1 IGELL
6 APAAYF
12 PDSLVGIGPDRLEM
26 VEQRALDPPSPL
38 VLAQAAESRLIERVH
53 ELAVDIELQLG
64 VRRVADAD
72 GAGTLIAGQP
82 RYLPLRQPPLA
93 GDGIHDLKLVG
104 TAGNR
109 AKEPITPCPRLVVI
123 PCSHQRK
130 QGQRSVANPAE
141 AIVPVPGAADL
152 FGQRSRGGRDDAPAG
167 PKRQRL
173 QGNERAQDMA
183 RIRPGRL
190 ASAGPIPPEPIAVF
204 QQMIRI
210 RCWRSSLVGNVMR
223 QYKAFP

>member
-1 IGELL
+1 DLHEARAVAVVAVTAHICMDGFPRYPPLLERAVHTELLGRSDGAVEGHPRHDLGIGELL

-109 AKEPITPCPRLVVI
+109 AKEPSTPCPRLVVI

-130 QGQRSVANPAE
+130 Q
-141 AIVPVPGAADL
+141 
-152 FGQRSRGGRDDAPAG
+152 
-167 PKRQRL
+167 
-173 QGNERAQDMA
+173 
-183 RIRPGRL
+183 
-190 ASAGPIPPEPIAVF
+190 
-204 QQMIRI
+204 
-210 RCWRSSLVGNVMR
+210 
-223 QYKAFP
+223 